1 MSLLLWG
8 GVLLAVLYFV
18 FGMGRR
24 TEGFTSKSCS
34 SRKSID
40 GCKKNGCTWTAG
52 SCSVTNKYNETSCA
66 ANNGTWTSAY
76 CS

>member
-1 MSLLLWG
+1 MG

-24 TEGFTSKSCS
+24 TEGFVSKSCS
-34 SRKSID
+34 ERTNET
-40 GCKKNGCTWTAG
+40 GCKAKEGCTWTAPN
-52 SCSVTNKYNETSCA
+52 CSNTKYGKQTTCEYFNET
-66 ANNGTWTSAY
+66 WTKGY